1 MTKRSAGLLVY
12 RRPSLDRDGG
22 LEVDLE
28 VDLEVFLVHP
38 GGPFWAKKDHGAWS
52 ISKGEYEESEPPL
65 EAALREFREE
75 TGFAVGGDFAGEF
88 LELGAVRQAGGK
100 LVTAWACAGDF
111 DPAHLVSNEC
121 EIEWPP
127 RTGKLIRIPEVDRGA
142 WFPISEACNRIFA
155 SQQEFLNRLLQKLG
169 QDTPCQDPPPTA

>member
-12 RRPSLDRDGG
+12 RRSSLDSSPNSGFDSSLDRDGG
-22 LEVDLE
+22 
-28 VDLEVFLVHP
+28 LEVFLVHP

-52 ISKGEYEESEPPL
+52 IPKGEYEETEPPL

-75 TGFAVGGDFAGEF
+75 TGFAVTGDF
-88 LELGAVRQAGGK
+88 LELGTIRQAGGK
-100 LVTAWACAGDF
+100 LVTAWACAGNF

-127 RTGKLIRIPEVDRGA
+127 RTGRLIQIPEVDRGA
-142 WFPISEACNRIFA
+142 WFPIAAARIRIFT
-155 SQQEFLNRLLQKLG
+155 SQQEFLDRLLQKLG
-169 QDTPCQDPPPTA
+169 NGRPPAT